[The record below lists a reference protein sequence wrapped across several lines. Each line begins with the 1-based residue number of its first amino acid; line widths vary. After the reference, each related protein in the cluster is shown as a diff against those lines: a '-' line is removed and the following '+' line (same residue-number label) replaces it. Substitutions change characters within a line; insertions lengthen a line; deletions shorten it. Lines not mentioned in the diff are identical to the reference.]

1 MRTLGNN
8 DLKNAVGQL
17 LNAGQPELIFRSQVT
32 PEIRIN
38 LANLLN
44 PSTSQSAIQTKQS
57 NAAAMRLIR
66 PEILITSMGVERS
79 VAPYG
84 KPTSNFYSTA
94 LSGAAAMML
103 VGGATA
109 WWLCRRS

>member
-17 LNAGQPELIFRSQVT
+17 LNAGQSEVIFRSQVT

-44 PSTSQSAIQTKQS
+44 PSTSQNAIQTNSS
-57 NAAAMRLIR
+57 NTVAMRMIK
-66 PEILITSMGVERS
+66 PEILLTTMGVEKS

-84 KPTSNFYSTA
+84 KPTTNFYSTA
-94 LSGAAAMML
+94 VYGAVAMML